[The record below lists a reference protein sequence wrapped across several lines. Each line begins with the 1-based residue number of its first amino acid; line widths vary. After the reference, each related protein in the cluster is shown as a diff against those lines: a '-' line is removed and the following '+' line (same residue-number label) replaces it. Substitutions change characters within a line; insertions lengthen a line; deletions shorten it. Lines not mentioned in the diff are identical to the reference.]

1 MRLVTFP
8 HIVLLTTCNN
18 NLAQVCGVFEREI
31 RRMQFLT
38 PTFWRLARG
47 LFCHRLLNLVQNPSP
62 PTRRRFSE
70 HVAASLTRGRNH
82 QCIFNPVASTAKQ
95 LTRPI
100 FSRLAGDSW
109 HTWRHPLEPHSLWR
123 FIHLCAASASQVGDL
138 LTAKDVAHRIC
149 NIENGIF
156 FPHVLIASDRQ
167 IR

>member
-70 HVAASLTRGRNH
+70 HVAASLTSGRNH

-100 FSRLAGDSW
+100 FSRFCGGQLA
-109 HTWRHPLEPHSLWR
+109 HLETPTRASLTLEIHSSMCSFCVSSR
-123 FIHLCAASASQVGDL
+123 RPTYCQRRTSSNMQYR
-138 LTAKDVAHRIC
+138 KR
-149 NIENGIF
+149 NF
-156 FPHVLIASDRQ
+156 FSTCSYC
-167 IR
+167 